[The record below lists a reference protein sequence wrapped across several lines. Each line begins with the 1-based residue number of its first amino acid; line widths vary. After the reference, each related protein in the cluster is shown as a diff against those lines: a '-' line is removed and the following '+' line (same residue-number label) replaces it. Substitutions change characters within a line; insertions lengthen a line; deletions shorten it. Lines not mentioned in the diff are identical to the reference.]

1 MQTSLETLEIYSN
14 SISVRKKKNADWSWE
29 EEMLMY
35 DVNQRDASRKKVRR
49 EKEEMTQEMKDLK
62 KQKELEL
69 LYQREE
75 RKLFLGGLSK
85 DTVS

>member
-1 MQTSLETLEIYSN
+1 
-14 SISVRKKKNADWSWE
+14 
-29 EEMLMY
+29 MLMY